1 MKHGKIIGAR
11 AWRAPNSGAG
21 RHEPLGVLNAL
32 AFNFCLVLLALAS
45 ATALGVVARDQLY
58 AYEYSEA
65 GARAIGR
72 RVERLNSDLI
82 QLDFDRQNQWDD
94 LVAMELMA
102 RDVAAAR
109 GFLLSARAML
119 PSRAA
124 NQISRVAPAN
134 ASDAEVELAA
144 LEALTPG
151 TRGRYET
158 TVPLLSRRAAS
169 GAAVTR
175 VPDAPTP
182 GDPRDFELIAR
193 ALIADPSTGSLQFIL
208 TGFSLGLAGE
218 FTPRAA
224 RGAEALIEASR
235 RDDYPSAFGVEV
247 ADLISASVP
256 TEGFRVAARA
266 SAQGEAI
273 GAYDNVAAA
282 FRSAVNPGRAA
293 RVREMLEEIG
303 AMSEASSHDTAV
315 ALITHAGQV
324 RDLPKLRLIAQ
335 SAGDRVA
342 AAAKRLQR
350 DGRLLRAA
358 HGELTFTRDLAAAV
372 AVAAAALAGLIFMV
386 SFKAYQAGRRVW
398 LRLRDDDD
406 LEGELVDLSS
416 NWRPL

>member
-21 RHEPLGVLNAL
+21 RYGRLGVLTAL

-58 AYEYSEA
+58 AYEYSEG
-65 GARAIGR
+65 GARAIAR

-119 PSRAA
+119 PPRAA
-124 NQISRVAPAN
+124 NQISRAAPAN
-134 ASDAEVELAA
+134 AGDAQVELAA
-144 LEALTPG
+144 LELLTPG
-151 TRGRYET
+151 TRGRYEA

-175 VPDAPTP
+175 VPDAPAP

-256 TEGFRVAARA
+256 IDGFRVAARA
-266 SAQGEAI
+266 GAQGEAI
-273 GAYDNVAAA
+273 GAYDNAAAA
-282 FRSAVNPGRAA
+282 FRAAVNPARAA

-303 AMSEASSHDTAV
+303 AMSEASSHATAV
-315 ALITHAGQV
+315 ALITHANQV

-335 SAGDRVA
+335 SAGDRAA

-350 DGRLLRAA
+350 DGRLLHAA
-358 HGELTFTRDLAAAV
+358 HGELTFTRDLTAAI

-386 SFKAYQAGRRVW
+386 AFKAYQTGRRVW

-406 LEGELVDLSS
+406 GEGELVDLSS